1 MSIELQVKMNSTE
14 VGRRKLDVFSSVLAC
29 AESDHVFQ

>member
-14 VGRRKLDVFSSVLAC
+14 VGQRKLDVFCSVLAC
-29 AESDHVFQ
+29 AKSVHVFQ